1 MNLKNYFSLLFLL
14 PIFCT
19 TIGAQNENK
28 KNNFL
33 GDPVSSAVKITAEP
47 NLVYSRLPLTVD
59 GYKTFLDNL
68 NTKDKKLYDAINGLL
83 QESGLSKG
91 IGDFNSDNAKFV
103 TKIKTS
109 NGTYGTLMNF
119 SKVADFGG
127 TMDAFLIKTPRGP
140 IYFLT
145 SGFLFYSTDYDIIYD
160 FQSNEL
166 RNSSNQRI
174 RDFKDVKAYYKK
186 PFRLKVINVN
196 RYLYTVRAS
205 FDDEFLISNEPELF
219 KKLFKGEGF
228 DLSLLTALAKSEAV
242 EGAALIPPDPTVK
255 PLIESYMKLKLKY
268 NALLS
273 NYIDAYSICPP
284 KSVACCDQK
293 SGAENFKDLS
303 EELAKLNT
311 DYLALKSST
320 TAEISST
327 EAEKEKLTA
336 KLATAKTAKDKKQI
350 NADLQVKT
358 TKITELNARKL
369 LLTELGTVLADIT
382 DEKLSIL
389 VLFDNNFISEN
400 YEIDFPAVYP
410 KGDNLIFTMDIEP
423 NSNETTK
430 RLVNVPLKE
439 IHIKDDFRVRN
450 KWFYSFSTGPF
461 AGLDEKF
468 RPETYGW
475 QAQPGTSGTIDDTS
489 TYKIVQ
495 NGKAGV
501 PVGIAAFAN
510 LGVKLSNFYALG
522 GSVGVGA
529 TISEKIHPAYFFGIT
544 NFFGQDK
551 QFNVTL
557 GLAFIEVEK
566 LKNDLYQGI
575 GTQLYSAPI
584 DLEYVKKMEAGFFVS
599 LSYTIFSSTK
609 VNRMTAGKASAPAL
623 AAAETE
629 EESTSEPAATN

>member
-28 KNNFL
+28 TTNFL
-33 GDPVSSAVKITAEP
+33 GDPLSSAVKITAEP
-47 NLVYSRLPLTVD
+47 NLVYSGLPLTVD
-59 GYKTFLDNL
+59 GYKTFLNNL
-68 NTKDKKLYDAINGLL
+68 NTNDKKLYDAINGLL
-83 QESGLSKG
+83 KESGLSKG
-91 IGDFNSDNAKFV
+91 IDHLNSDNTKVV

-109 NGTYGTLMNF
+109 NGTYGTLTNF

-127 TMDAFLIKTPRGP
+127 AMDAFLIKTPRGP

-242 EGAALIPPDPTVK
+242 EGAGLLPLDASVKKLIT
-255 PLIESYMKLKLKY
+255 SYMELKQKY

-273 NYIDAYSICPP
+273 NYIEAYSICPP

-293 SGAENFKDLS
+293 NGAETFKDLS
-303 EELAKLNT
+303 EQLAKLNT
-311 DYLALKSST
+311 DYLALKFST

-327 EAEKEKLTA
+327 EADKEKLTA
-336 KLATAKTAKDKKQI
+336 KLAAATTAKEKKQI
-350 NADLQVKT
+350 NAELQEKT
-358 TKITELNARKL
+358 IKITDLNARKL

-410 KGDNLIFTMDIEP
+410 KGDNLIFTMDIDP

-461 AGLDEKF
+461 AGVDEKF

-501 PVGIAAFAN
+501 PVGIAAFVN

-557 GLAFIEVEK
+557 GL
-566 LKNDLYQGI
+566 
-575 GTQLYSAPI
+575 
-584 DLEYVKKMEAGFFVS
+584 
-599 LSYTIFSSTK
+599 
-609 VNRMTAGKASAPAL
+609 
-623 AAAETE
+623 
-629 EESTSEPAATN
+629 